1 MPGRSVGLAPRKIN
15 LGTTTIA
22 RVFAEW
28 VAVRSPA
35 PHPSAKPSSLR
46 NRPWHSRHRAAC
58 ASQRRPMDRPLTHAS
73 SLSSELTLAPIKRAR
88 PTQAVTFSRQAAV
101 THLSDVPLERPEP
114 LMCDTPGA
122 LAEVP
127 PVGVTAEAAEVAFP

>member
-15 LGTTTIA
+15 LGTPTIA

-35 PHPSAKPSSLR
+35 PHPSAKPSSFAIARGIPDTPCSLR
-46 NRPWHSRHRAAC
+46 IPTPPDGPTADPC
-58 ASQRRPMDRPLTHAS
+58 LIPLLRTD
-73 SLSSELTLAPIKRAR
+73 LAPIKRAR

-114 LMCDTPGA
+114 LMSHTDP
-122 LAEVP
+122 
-127 PVGVTAEAAEVAFP
+127 